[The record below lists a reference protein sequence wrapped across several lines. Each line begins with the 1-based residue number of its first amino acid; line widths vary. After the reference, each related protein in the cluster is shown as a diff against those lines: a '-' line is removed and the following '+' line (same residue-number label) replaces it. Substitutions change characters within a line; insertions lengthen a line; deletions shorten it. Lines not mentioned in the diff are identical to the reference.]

1 MSQLLV
7 DDIVNKEGTSSPG
20 FSKGVIVTGVCTA
33 TTIKGALT
41 GNVTGNVSG
50 TAGGLSGTPDIT
62 VNNIVGVAAT
72 FTGALTYEDVTN
84 IDSIG
89 IITARSD
96 LSIADKIIH
105 TGDTNTALRFPA
117 ADTITAETAGS
128 ERLRIDSDGYV
139 RIGSSGA
146 GTGGS
151 YPLVVIDESNR
162 TTTSA
167 TQLNLY
173 AKHDGSGNTG
183 VGFGGGIRFWG
194 DRNGDNAV
202 QNMGRVMCIADVN
215 SGTTLSSALVFET
228 AAAGVNAERLRIASN
243 GQVSISNDGTTDGL
257 LTIKGDSDAV
267 GTPSIRLLDGS
278 DTREVSISNTSGD
291 LVISV
296 HGNDNVQH
304 GFIKLFESGVFKI
317 ANDGSTERFGIAS
330 SGNITISSA
339 LTVSGITT
347 AAGGLTVAGT
357 MVESMSSTTTAYNS
371 NGNLNITNGNFH
383 FSSANLGG
391 TGTTLNIMSTAG
403 INTTTKVNQVLNVT
417 AVTAVNA
424 TTAFVNKVTIDGKA
438 TGITTHWVGG
448 EVPSA
453 GGGSGVD
460 TYSFNILKT
469 GSETYIIVANQI
481 LTSS

>member
-1 MSQLLV
+1 
-7 DDIVNKEGTSSPG
+7 
-20 FSKGVIVTGVCTA
+20 
-33 TTIKGALT
+33 
-41 GNVTGNVSG
+41 
-50 TAGGLSGTPDIT
+50 
-62 VNNIVGVAAT
+62 
-72 FTGALTYEDVTN
+72 
-84 IDSIG
+84 
-89 IITARSD
+89 
-96 LSIADKIIH
+96 SIADKIIH

-117 ADTITAETAGS
+117 ADTITAETGGSERIRITSAGNIGVGNDGS
-128 ERLRIDSDGYV
+128 FPIYTDSGDTTLILGSGSDDAAIQLHSGTDKFGGLYYGDATSGGDRYSGYVEYKHDDNYLRFGTGGTERLRIG
-139 RIGSSGA
+139 
-146 GTGGS
+146 
-151 YPLVVIDESNR
+151 
-162 TTTSA
+162 
-167 TQLNLY
+167 
-173 AKHDGSGNTG
+173 
-183 VGFGGGIRFWG
+183 
-194 DRNGDNAV
+194 
-202 QNMGRVMCIADVN
+202 
-215 SGTTLSSALVFET
+215 
-228 AAAGVNAERLRIASN
+228 SN
-243 GQVSISNDGTTDGL
+243 GQVSVSNDGTTDGL

-278 DTREVSISNTSGD
+278 DTREVSISNSSGD

-317 ANDGSTERFGIAS
+317 ANDGTTERFSIAS
-330 SGNITISSA
+330 SGNITIGSA

-391 TGTTLNIMSTAG
+391 TGTTLNIMSNAG

-424 TTAFVNKVTIDGKA
+424 TTAYVNKVTIDGKA